1 MKKYFNKE
9 FVVSKEDNED
19 FQNSPER
26 WICDDDYVDN
36 DIKVGYPCHNF
47 RKYRGSAR
55 RGCNIN
61 VRLNLK
67 IPVIFCNLKNYDS
80 HHIMQKLGKFNLKL
94 NIIPNG
100 LEKYMGFSINN
111 KLSFIESLQ
120 YLSSSLDSLVKN
132 VTKDNFKYFN
142 QEFYNN
148 VLNMAKQKGF
158 YPFEYMINFE
168 NENHL
173 AKKSFIVY

>member
-1 MKKYFNKE
+1 
-9 FVVSKEDNED
+9 
-19 FQNSPER
+19 
-26 WICDDDYVDN
+26 
-36 DIKVGYPCHNF
+36 
-47 RKYRGSAR
+47 
-55 RGCNIN
+55 
-61 VRLNLK
+61 
-67 IPVIFCNLKNYDS
+67 
-80 HHIMQKLGKFNLKL
+80 MQKLCKFNLKL

-148 VLNMAKQKGF
+148 VLNMVKQKGF